1 MKCSWHPYHGVKV
14 ECVYCGGPLVVPL
27 KAAYLAV
34 VHRDPW
40 VCEEIIRR
48 REEKKTDLDKA
59 LDANR
64 REKRLQKQIAVGA
77 LKQQTKDLRERLG
90 I

>member
-1 MKCSWHPYHGVKV
+1 MVPVKF
-14 ECVYCGGPLVVPL
+14 
-27 KAAYLAV
+27 AYFAV
-34 VHRDPW
+34 VHKDPW

-64 REKRLQKQIAVGA
+64 REKRLQKQKAVSA
-77 LKQQTKDLRERLG
+77 LKVQVKDVRERLG